1 MVGLTSVGAVTYVL
15 YYLRQL
21 GNYYLNL
28 LCALSRFFGPNA
40 EHLSH
45 ILSTNCKRKVC
56 VSVSKPTIFYF
67 LNCDRT
73 NEGVDTD

>member
-28 LCALSRFFGPNA
+28 LCALGRLFGPNA

-45 ILSTNCKRKVC
+45 ILSTSYGRKVC
-56 VSVSKPTIFYF
+56 VSVSNHTYLLFYQ
-67 LNCDRT
+67 L
-73 NEGVDTD
+73 